1 MQEFSA
7 ADILFSFLITWIVVL
22 TPPLLIRTLRGKPV
36 DKSLAIGICVIFY
49 FANVI
54 LFVAMGS
61 QNKSHA
67 ALLLGAWLSYYIL
80 RWQTNSSAA
89 RLACEERTSPGYDE
103 PQSEGAVQSEIFT
116 PTVQPDTQVTHHRWY
131 QKSLHRPM
139 ARLFVSFVPSA
150 IFVFSI
156 ILIRGY
162 LETQPRVAPDYAAL
176 AAEYGTPTDT
186 PDPPTTQPRAPTSA
200 PADTHF
206 GALVDRIS
214 SKASDNL
221 GVAKEKE
228 RCDTY
233 SNNPRTG
240 TSPDDDA
247 LVDCIPAEQPST
259 RGLLMNLQDK
269 VPGAALAWLG
279 ISAALFALLTTL
291 SILIKS
297 DTNKGWKRLSIVTGT
312 IASIL
317 VFPGAVFIL
326 EEHFSVSGVGPLV
339 LGLVL
344 GLVTLPLVAL
354 LLLGGRNLV
363 VWVKTGFEQN

>member
-186 PDPPTTQPRAPTSA
+186 PDPPTTQPRAPASA
-200 PADTHF
+200 PLSDAF
-206 GALVDRIS
+206 VNRFS

-221 GVAKEKE
+221 GAAKEKE

-233 SNNPRTG
+233 SNNPRSGSG
-240 TSPDDDA
+240 TNYDA
-247 LVDCIPAEQPST
+247 LVDCISAEHPSPGDI
-259 RGLLMNLQDK
+259 RMNVQDK
-269 VPGAALAWLG
+269 APGAVLAWLG

-291 SILIKS
+291 TILTKS
-297 DTNKGWKRLSIVTGT
+297 DTNKGWKRLSIVIGT
-312 IASIL
+312 IASVL
-317 VFPGAVFIL
+317 VFSGAVFSTHDEYFI
-326 EEHFSVSGVGPLV
+326 GGPLA

-363 VWVKTGFEQN
+363 AWIKAGFNQN